1 MPSIDHFGL
10 LAPHYDRL
18 ATFRRGERM
27 AELLRL
33 PTRGSILDAAGGT
46 GRVAQHLA
54 PNAGLALVIDESR
67 PMLRRAASKPGLAA
81 VQAEIE
87 NLPLPR
93 RSQARIVMVD
103 AFHHLRDQDRAL
115 AEMARVLEPGG
126 CLVILEPDIHRLG
139 ARLIALAERLLL
151 MRSRFRRGEDIA
163 RMASGLGLASRLERD
178 ADGSVWIVAERQ
190 GDERDPP

>member
-81 VQAEIE
+81 VQAE
-87 NLPLPR
+87 L
-93 RSQARIVMVD
+93 V
-103 AFHHLRDQDRAL
+103 RAL
-115 AEMARVLEPGG
+115 GAGAPIVYVHADVCRADLLVELEAQA
-126 CLVILEPDIHRLG
+126 CHLFV
-139 ARLIALAERLLL
+139 
-151 MRSRFRRGEDIA
+151 
-163 RMASGLGLASRLERD
+163 
-178 ADGSVWIVAERQ
+178 
-190 GDERDPP
+190 